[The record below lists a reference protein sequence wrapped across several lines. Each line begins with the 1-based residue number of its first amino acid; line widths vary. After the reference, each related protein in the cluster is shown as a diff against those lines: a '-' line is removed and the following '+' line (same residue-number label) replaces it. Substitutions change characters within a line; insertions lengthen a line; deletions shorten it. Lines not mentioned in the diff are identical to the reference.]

1 MKSVCVYCGSSAGR
15 RESHSDAVFDLAR
28 SLVARGLSLVYGG
41 ASIGIMGMIADAV
54 LERGGKVVGVIPEA
68 LLRKEVV
75 HDGLTELH
83 VTGSMQERKSR
94 MAELSDGFIALPG
107 GIGTFE
113 EIFEVWSWAR
123 LGFHSKPCGLLN
135 IQGYYD
141 HLARFL
147 DHAVEEA
154 YIQPRFRDMLMVENE
169 PGVLLDRFQGYRPS
183 GA

>member
-1 MKSVCVYCGSSAGR
+1 
-15 RESHSDAVFDLAR
+15 
-28 SLVARGLSLVYGG
+28 
-41 ASIGIMGMIADAV
+41 
-54 LERGGKVVGVIPEA
+54 
-68 LLRKEVV
+68 
-75 HDGLTELH
+75 
-83 VTGSMQERKSR
+83 

-169 PGVLLDRFQGYRPS
+169 PGVLLDRFQSYRPS